1 MDSDFSQNME
11 KYLSNYL
18 GNNEEIDAK
27 EIFSMFS
34 LDAIATSAFGIEID
48 TFKDPDNVFAKMV
61 KELQRAKG
69 SESGAP
75 FKIFIL
81 MVSIQFPILGKIFKI
96 EQFSAKGVGFL
107 KKALLKT
114 VEMRRNGG
122 KRRND
127 IIDHVLDLEKNN
139 PEAMMNVSE
148 DQFDKDAEIDV
159 SNLKTSAV
167 NFDEILESNAFLLF
181 VAALDTTSSTL
192 TYAMHFL
199 LKYPELQE
207 KVRDEIN
214 EVVGSSDKI
223 TFEHIQEMKY
233 LEKFILETL
242 RKAHPFG
249 SIFERVC
256 TMDYQIP
263 GTNYVIRK
271 GEVISF
277 SLLYEKM
284 KIENDSFYNPVEFDP
299 ENFNPFNNPDNFSA
313 LAFGQGPRNCVG
325 KRYAMLTMKLAL
337 AHILRS
343 SRVTRTTNTRED
355 LQLWKFV
362 AGAEVPF
369 HISSL

>member
-1 MDSDFSQNME
+1 MFFVTWTHSRL
-11 KYLSNYL
+11 LSPKKVFFIE
-18 GNNEEIDAK
+18 GVPK
-27 EIFSMFS
+27 FS
-34 LDAIATSAFGIEID
+34 LDAIATSAFGIELD
-48 TFKDPDNVFAKMV
+48 TFKDPDNIFAKMV
-61 KELQRAKG
+61 NEIQRAKG
-69 SESGAP
+69 SESGTP

-81 MVSIQFPILGKIFKI
+81 MCSIQFPILGKIFNI

-107 KKALLKT
+107 KNALLKT
-114 VEMRRNGG
+114 VDMRRNGS

-127 IIDHVLDLEKNN
+127 IIDHILDLEKNT
-139 PEAMMNVSE
+139 PDAMKNVIE
-148 DQFDKDAEIDV
+148 DQFDKDAEIDI

-167 NFDEILESNAFLLF
+167 NFDEILVSNAFLLF

-192 TYAMHFL
+192 TFAMHFL
-199 LKYPELQE
+199 LKYPELQD

-214 EVVGSSDKI
+214 EVVGSSDEI

-256 TMDYQIP
+256 TKDYLIP

-271 GEVISF
+271 GEVLSF
-277 SLLYEKM
+277 SLLYERM
-284 KIENDSFYNPVEFDP
+284 KLKNDSFNNPLEFDP
-299 ENFNPFNNPDNFSA
+299 ENFNPSNNPDTFSA

-355 LQLWKFV
+355 LQMFKFI

-369 HISSL
+369 HVQSV